1 MLIHL
6 GEDYF
11 ADSGKVILILNR
23 ESVNISVGE
32 IPPNCKSVVILED
45 SVHYSP
51 IDSRSLRKRDN
62 VLDFGGYK

>member
-11 ADSGKVILILNR
+11 ADSSKVILILNR
-23 ESVNISVGE
+23 ESVDTNVSV
-32 IPPNCKSVVILED
+32 IPRNCKSIVILD
-45 SVHYSP
+45 DTIHYSP